1 MQPLVR
7 QYERWAAEAV
17 VARRRR
23 RRMVLAR
30 PAKVVVA
37 VLVIMVCVVRSFWR
51 AVGVMSRGSV
61 RLLRPLWTARDGG
74 RSGLVVRAEYRE
86 RPCEEALDRARRYG
100 LVTHLL
106 SHPNGRSS
114 NGTFGCRHD
123 RTIPEPAE
131 GAS

>member
-30 PAKVVVA
+30 PANVVVA
-37 VLVIMVCVVRSFWR
+37 VLVIMVCGSFFLR
-51 AVGVMSRGSV
+51 AVGVISRGSV
-61 RLLRPLWTARDGG
+61 GSCV
-74 RSGLVVRAEYRE
+74 RSGQPEMGAGAVWWSGRRSGSVRF
-86 RPCEEALDRARRYG
+86 EEALDRGRRYG
-100 LVTHLL
+100 PVTHLL

-131 GAS
+131 GAT